1 MGLLSREIRMRHKG
15 DVDYGRF
22 CSDPQAITERLPPGH
37 LPDLRSVIATTAAV
51 RALLAPTS
59 LPVELVD
66 DLLAEASAIWLMG
79 ESAEVLAGDLILCH
93 PPLAPEEVRATAKPT
108 ANPSVWRL
116 TVAAHDRPG
125 LLAGLAGALA
135 DQELSIVDAAAT
147 VLPGP
152 GIALQRVTAV
162 HAGGPPMEQADW
174 DAVGLRLQA
183 VLGRR
188 EPVRASFVPAAPVT
202 VESQPQQFGRVLVT
216 IEAPDRVGLLWAVAA
231 WFEEHGANVETYRAR
246 SEGGMARDTFVVVGE
261 CDGTAL
267 AAAIGGVPVETW
279 RLPLPVRLG
288 IRVAVT
294 ATAVVVTSAATT
306 IRILRPLCRRL
317 TGWLS

>member
-1 MGLLSREIRMRHKG
+1 M
-15 DVDYGRF
+15 
-22 CSDPQAITERLPPGH
+22 P
-37 LPDLRSVIATTAAV
+37 TTAAV

-59 LPVELVD
+59 LPDQLVD

-79 ESAEVLAGDLILCH
+79 ESAEVLASDLVLCH
-93 PPLAPEEVRATAKPT
+93 PPLAPEEVRAVAKPT
-108 ANPSVWRL
+108 ASPSAWRL
-116 TVAAHDRPG
+116 TVAGHDRPG

-135 DQELSIVDAAAT
+135 DQQLSIVDATAT

-162 HAGGPPMEQADW
+162 HAEGRLMEQADW
-174 DAVGLRLQA
+174 EAVGLRLQA

-188 EPVRASFVPAAPVT
+188 EPVHATFIPAAPVA
-202 VESQPQQFGRVLVT
+202 VESQPQDFGRVLVT

-231 WFEEHGANVETYRAR
+231 WFESRGANVEAYRAT
-246 SEGGMARDTFVVVGE
+246 SEGGVARDTFVVVGE

-279 RLPLPVRLG
+279 QLPFPLRLG
-288 IRVAVT
+288 IRAGVT
-294 ATAVVVTSAATT
+294 ATAIAATLAAAT
-306 IRILRPLCRRL
+306 IRIFRPFFPRL
-317 TGWLS
+317 TRSDPDR